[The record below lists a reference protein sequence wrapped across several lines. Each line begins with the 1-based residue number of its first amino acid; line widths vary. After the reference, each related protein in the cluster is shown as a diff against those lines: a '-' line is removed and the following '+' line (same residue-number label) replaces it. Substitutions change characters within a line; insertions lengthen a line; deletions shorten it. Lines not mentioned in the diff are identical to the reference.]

1 LTALS
6 SVGEFLIVASVVCM
20 CPVGA
25 DPKGTLKYVPV
36 NNYNSFLLTSK
47 KYQTKIFI
55 KENSTVDQCPT
66 PAW

>member
-1 LTALS
+1 
-6 SVGEFLIVASVVCM
+6 M

-36 NNYNSFLLTSK
+36 NHYNSFLLTLK